1 MNWEK
6 IKLDDALGYIQPGPF
21 IVENTNYDDSFET
34 PVLTPGKSFLLGY
47 TDEKEGVFNDLPTI
61 IFDDFTTAFKYVDF
75 PFKVKSSA
83 MKMLK
88 QKSDN
93 YDIKFL
99 YYLMLST
106 PFEVGEH
113 KRHWISK
120 YSQQFVKI
128 PPLEQQKK
136 IAAIL
141 DAADAYRQKTKALIA
156 KYDELTQ
163 SLFLDMF
170 GDPVTNPKGWDKEKL
185 SSLTTK
191 IGSGA
196 TPKGGKDAYKQEGI
210 SLIRSLNVHDNK
222 FKYKDL
228 AFIDDDQAKKLNN
241 VIIEPS
247 DVLFN
252 ITGASVCRCCIVP
265 EEVIPAR
272 VNQHVSILRPDTNR
286 LTSFFLMF
294 CLISENVKQSLL
306 GIGTQGGAT
315 REAITKGDLES
326 FELIVPALELQ
337 NQFAESVQAIEIQ
350 KAQAQ
355 TSLEKAEELF
365 NSLLQRAFKGEL
377 TH

>member
-1 MNWEK
+1 MSWEK

-21 IVENTNYDDSFET
+21 IVESTNYDDSFKT

-47 TDEKEGVFNDLPTI
+47 TDEKDGVFNDLPTI

-88 QKSDN
+88 EKSDK

-170 GDPVTNPKGWDKEKL
+170 GDPVTNPKGWEKEKFGDL
-185 SSLTTK
+185 VENKDSKRVPIKSADRDNSEGTTPYYGASGVIDFVEGFTHEGDNLL
-191 IGSGA
+191 IGEDGA
-196 TPKGGKDAYKQEGI
+196 NLVTRTKPI
-210 SLIRSLNVHDNK
+210 
-222 FKYKDL
+222 
-228 AFIDDDQAKKLNN
+228 AFIAKGKYWVNNHAHVLGENGSCKLKYLEFFINSIDLKPYVSGSAQPKLNRKN
-241 VIIEPS
+241 M
-247 DVLFN
+247 D
-252 ITGASVCRCCIVP
+252 
-265 EEVIPAR
+265 
-272 VNQHVSILRPDTNR
+272 SILVSNPP
-286 LTSFFLMF
+286 
-294 CLISENVKQSLL
+294 I
-306 GIGTQGGAT
+306 
-315 REAITKGDLES
+315 
-326 FELIVPALELQ
+326 ELQ
-337 NQFAESVQAIEIQ
+337 NQFAKSVQAIETQ

-355 TSLEKAEELF
+355 SSLEKAEELF

-377 TH
+377 A